1 MFIDDITN
9 SGAIPVLEASM
20 RFAAQRQRM
29 IAGNIANISTPD
41 YRQKDVSV
49 KGFEHELAR
58 AVDARR
64 DRSGGESGRLE
75 LRSTQELR
83 IKDGPNGQEMTLSPR
98 TSSGNI
104 LFHDRN
110 NRDIERLMQDMVET
124 AETFR
129 TASEFMRGRLSLLRS
144 AIAQRAG

>member
-20 RFAAQRQRM
+20 HFAAQRQRL

-49 KGFEHELAR
+49 SDFQAELAR

-64 DRSGGESGRLE
+64 AGTGGERGSLE

-83 IKDGPNGQEMTLSPR
+83 VEQGPDGSTLRLSPR
-98 TSSGNI
+98 TAPGGV

-110 NRDIERLMQDMVET
+110 NRDLERLMQDMVET
-124 AETFR
+124 AESFR
-129 TASEFMRGRLSLLRS
+129 TASEFMRGRFELLRT
-144 AIAQRAG
+144 AIAQRV